1 MKREELEHVIRAC
14 GEITNQYEFIIIG
27 SQSLLGS
34 IPNPKGELTLSMEAD
49 IYPRDAPELADQIDA
64 NIGEGSRFHQLHGY
78 YAQGVGPETAVLPAQ
93 WLRARVRRWAKA
105 ARNAGDE

>member
-1 MKREELEHVIRAC
+1 MSDFVAMNGVYAR
-14 GEITNQYEFIIIG
+14 YF
-27 SQSLLGS
+27 SQPFPARTT
-34 IPNPKGELTLSMEAD
+34 IAVAA
-49 IYPRDAPELADQIDA
+49 RDAPELADQIDA

-105 ARNAGDE
+105 ACNAGDE